1 MVHNLSEEGGRLVT
15 ASPSTAA
22 RRPYPAHWLGYAAL
36 SGWLAGPLLAAAY
49 WLASGDADS
58 GQLSLNPVSGLLP
71 LAGLLVVWG
80 AFVWMTHGTLGT
92 GWRAAA
98 KRATAVLALGSLGWL
113 LAQFLRLPAGES
125 INELALEWMALTLP
139 YPLAAAAVQHAV
151 TRPRPRLTVTSGGVL
166 VPAGPG
172 WSARPRTHAIAAA
185 GLVVVLLGLS
195 IESVGS
201 GQARAA
207 DMPVR
212 SADAEPEAPNSM
224 LMLVDPARRYKPV
237 SYGYVN
243 GVVTIS
249 YAGQDTPE
257 SIIDDLEVIVAPG
270 DSASS
275 PCGVD
280 WASADYAAGSGD
292 ELSCAQTANGRWLAS
307 DDMGNTLYIGEYLG
321 YDVAL
326 AVNPQS
332 DDPVSAATLPALLR
346 TLREADASQRALLN
360 AEEDADF

>member
-1 MVHNLSEEGGRLVT
+1 MIT
-15 ASPSTAA
+15 SPSSTA
-22 RRPYPAHWLGYAAL
+22 RKPYPAHWLGYSAL
-36 SGWLAGPLLAAAY
+36 SGWLAGPLLAAVY
-49 WLASGDADS
+49 WLASGDADD
-58 GQLSLNPVSGLLP
+58 GQLTFSPLSGLLP
-71 LAGLLVVWG
+71 LAGLLVVWA

-92 GWRAAA
+92 GWRRAA
-98 KRATAVLALGSLGWL
+98 KRATAVLALGSVGWVL
-113 LAQFLRLPAGES
+113 VQFLRLPTGES

-139 YPLAAAAVQHAV
+139 YPLTAAAVHRAV
-151 TRPRPRLTVTSGGVL
+151 TRPVSATTSGAPA
-166 VPAGPG
+166 PAGLG
-172 WSARPRTHAIAAA
+172 WSARSRMHTIAAA

-207 DMPVR
+207 DLPVR
-212 SADAEPEAPNSM
+212 SANAEPEAPDAM
-224 LMLVDPARRYKPV
+224 LLLINPARRYKPI

-257 SIIDDLEVIVAPG
+257 SVIDDLEVIVAPG

-280 WASADYAAGSGD
+280 WASADYSAGSGD
-292 ELSCAQTANGRWLAS
+292 GLSCAQTADGRRLAS
-307 DDMGNTLYIGEYLG
+307 DGMGNTLYIGEYRG
-321 YDVAL
+321 YYVAL
-326 AVNPQS
+326 AVNSES
-332 DDPVSAATLPALLR
+332 DDPVPTAALPALFR
-346 TLREADASQRALLN
+346 TLHGADASQRALLD